1 MCLDLL
7 YKTHYVVVKTVG
19 IGTRLD
25 RQMEQTNVNV
35 ETLFMTGQALKIRE
49 KRVGN
54 SINAID
60 PTNWLYIQEKIK
72 LDCSHTH

>member
-1 MCLDLL
+1 M
-7 YKTHYVVVKTVG
+7 VVKTVG

-25 RQMEQTNVNV
+25 RQMEQANANV
-35 ETLFMTGQALKIRE
+35 ETLFMTGQALKICE

>member
-1 MCLDLL
+1 M
-7 YKTHYVVVKTVG
+7 VVKTVG

-25 RQMEQTNVNV
+25 RQMEQANANV